1 MRYAILGIGQVGL
14 RHFEA
19 FSKIKKLK
27 LAGFVEKNPERASS
41 FEKQFKI
48 KQYKNLKDLLVSK
61 IDFIIICLP
70 HNQRVSPINECINK
84 GVNILI
90 EKPLVMNIKELHKLM
105 PSLRKNNLIHS
116 ISFVHRYRE
125 EVLKTNNIIE
135 QGKIGKIKFI
145 TETMISYKNPALPKW
160 INQKSLSG
168 GGVLMYNAVHS
179 IDKLIFLSKSKIVSV
194 FAKNNNIDN
203 NIGVED
209 TITII
214 LMFKNGVVANL
225 IAVFAPYKTNARWE
239 TKIFGSKGSVDLK
252 IREGLSLKTNRINK
266 NYDYVDYYKKF
277 GPNYNFYLQAKSYVQ
292 SLLAQKKPFV
302 SIEEGIDSVKIVD
315 AIYKSIKSKK
325 TVNIK

>member
-1 MRYAILGIGQVGL
+1 MKYAILGIGQVGL

-27 LAGFVEKNPERASS
+27 LAGFVEKNPERASF

-48 KQYKNLKDLLVSK
+48 KQYRNLKDLLVSK

-70 HNQRVSPINECINK
+70 HNQRVNPINECIKK

-90 EKPLVMNIKELHKLM
+90 EKPLVMNIKELDKLM
-105 PSLRKNNLIHS
+105 PLLRKKKLIHS

-125 EVLKTNNIIE
+125 EVLKTNSIIK

-145 TETMISYKNPALPKW
+145 SEMMISYKNPALPKW
-160 INQKSLSG
+160 IDQKSLSG

-179 IDKLIFLSKSKIVSV
+179 IDKLIFLTKSKIVSV
-194 FAKNNNIDN
+194 FATNNNIN
-203 NIGVED
+203 TSIGVED

-214 LMFKNGVVANL
+214 LIFKNGIVANL
-225 IAVFAPYKTNARWE
+225 IAVFAPYKINAQWE
-239 TKIFGSKGSVDLK
+239 TKIFGSKGSIDLR
-252 IREGLSLKTNRINK
+252 IRESLSLKTNRINK
-266 NYDYVDYYKKF
+266 NYDYIDYYKKF

-292 SLLAQKKPFV
+292 SLSIKKKPFV

-325 TVNIK
+325 TINIK

>member
-1 MRYAILGIGQVGL
+1 
-14 RHFEA
+14 
-19 FSKIKKLK
+19 
-27 LAGFVEKNPERASS
+27 
-41 FEKQFKI
+41 
-48 KQYKNLKDLLVSK
+48 
-61 IDFIIICLP
+61 
-70 HNQRVSPINECINK
+70 
-84 GVNILI
+84 
-90 EKPLVMNIKELHKLM
+90 
-105 PSLRKNNLIHS
+105 
-116 ISFVHRYRE
+116 
-125 EVLKTNNIIE
+125 
-135 QGKIGKIKFI
+135 
-145 TETMISYKNPALPKW
+145 
-160 INQKSLSG
+160 
-168 GGVLMYNAVHS
+168 
-179 IDKLIFLSKSKIVSV
+179 V

-209 TITII
+209 TIAII
-214 LMFKNGVVANL
+214 LMFKNGIVANL

-292 SLLAQKKPFV
+292 SLSAKKKPFV